1 MFFEK
6 IFSANP
12 VDRKANASND
22 NEIHRVR
29 ALKKLHVDFVE
40 HKSAQNQDKSTL
52 DCTDKWNDSYYS
64 SVVLEN
70 QRIE

>member
-52 DCTDKWNDSYYS
+52 DCTDK
-64 SVVLEN
+64 
-70 QRIE
+70 